1 VCAPQLVIKRERDS
15 SDGRTRVDPGGGLI
29 TTVNRKLA
37 DDNAFRQ
44 QIRDLHARQ
53 APLIEMV
60 EALGLQGQMSDAVR
74 KIVAGLGAA
83 EVDGIRTAT
92 LEMLDRAGNQ
102 MPVDCNLSQTEIDG
116 GAPVTVAVVDESGV
130 ETILVRAAT

>member
-1 VCAPQLVIKRERDS
+1 M
-15 SDGRTRVDPGGGLI
+15 
-29 TTVNRKLA
+29 VNRKLA
-37 DDNAFRQ
+37 DDEAFRQ

-74 KIVAGLGAA
+74 KIVAGLDAA
-83 EVDGIRTAT
+83 QVEAIRKAT
-92 LEMLDRAGNQ
+92 LDMLDRSGQQ
-102 MPVDCNLSQTEIDG
+102 MPVDCNLSQTQIDD
-116 GAPVTVAVVDESGV
+116 GAPVTVAVVDEKGV